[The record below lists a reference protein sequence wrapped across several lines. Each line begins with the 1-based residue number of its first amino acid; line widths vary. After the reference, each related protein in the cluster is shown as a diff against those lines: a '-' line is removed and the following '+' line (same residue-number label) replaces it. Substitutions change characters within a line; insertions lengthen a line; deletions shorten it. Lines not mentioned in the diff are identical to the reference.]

1 MLAIVFLSLMS
12 LKPITSMQVGYKE
25 VALYQATS
33 AVSGISQDLEEHQPC
48 PKESTAEFRQSQH
61 ASDTIY
67 EAMEA

>member
-1 MLAIVFLSLMS
+1 
-12 LKPITSMQVGYKE
+12 MQVGYKE